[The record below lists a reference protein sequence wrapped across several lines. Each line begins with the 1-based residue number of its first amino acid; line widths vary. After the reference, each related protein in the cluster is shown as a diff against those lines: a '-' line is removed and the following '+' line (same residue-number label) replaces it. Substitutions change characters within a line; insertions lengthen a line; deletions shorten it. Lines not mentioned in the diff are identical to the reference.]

1 MMPRETVSRYFPFIL
16 LIRLFLLSADLKI
29 VQNKNKSSRS
39 AELANFFNMK
49 NSTLQTFKIITLKSL
64 LMNVSFLLEVISRSQ
79 LPKNSKILYRCFG
92 RRLLQDRHE
101 SDWNITLRVVL
112 VSPYSVA
119 KLPSPNCMK
128 HYLFVVRKS
137 QACSKSL
144 EKTLNSFEPL

>member
-1 MMPRETVSRYFPFIL
+1 MMPRETVSRYFPLIL
-16 LIRLFLLSADLKI
+16 LIRLFLFSTDLKI

-49 NSTLQTFKIITLKSL
+49 NSTLQTFKIITQKSL
-64 LMNVSFLLEVISRSQ
+64 LMDVSFLLEVISRSQ
-79 LPKNSKILYRCFG
+79 LPQNSKILYRCFG
-92 RRLLQDRHE
+92 RRLLQDGHE

-112 VSPYSVA
+112 VSLYSVA